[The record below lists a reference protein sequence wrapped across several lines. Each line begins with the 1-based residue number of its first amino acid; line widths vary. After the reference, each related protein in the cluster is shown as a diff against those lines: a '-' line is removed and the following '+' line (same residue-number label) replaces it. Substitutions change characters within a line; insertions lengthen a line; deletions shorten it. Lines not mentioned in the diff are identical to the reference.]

1 MKYLT
6 IAIYLCTA
14 MFTSLTYSQEQPSKE
29 YVLEVYEYCV
39 SSEGEEDD
47 ALLDCVNDVLEVGN
61 YSTFN
66 TIEELKSF
74 IKVEDQ

>member
-1 MKYLT
+1 
-6 IAIYLCTA
+6 
-14 MFTSLTYSQEQPSKE
+14 MFTSLIHSQEQPSKE

-66 TIEELKSF
+66 TIEELKIF